1 MDERVGDELADGD
14 ERILVDIAAVTVV
27 AEADARAH
35 GAGDPGDGI
44 GEHPR
49 QGTGDHE
56 PVRGAHSVLLARDR
70 GGDGQPGE
78 VLLRVAAQCV
88 QARQG
93 RLAALG
99 EDIEVEEHFGIGSVR
114 EDGCAVAHGMEEG
127 AHEVVIEAARGG
139 AGHGGRVLA
148 GALVPQKQLL
158 LLLERHAVV
167 AVVLAQVGPSR
178 LLPSARLAVDGSLLD
193 IGDHNGL
200 PVEVEVV
207 DVDGDL
213 AGEALP
219 RLRNERLLEIAGVL
233 DADDG
238 HGFLAHAQ
246 QDGAAPG
253 KVREGGQGRAEGGVG
268 VLGEGLRLDLEA
280 VAALELQAGERLGE
294 IVTIHNH
301 VHSVY
306 ECV

>member
-1 MDERVGDELADGD
+1 M
-14 ERILVDIAAVTVV
+14 
-27 AEADARAH
+27 
-35 GAGDPGDGI
+35 
-44 GEHPR
+44 
-49 QGTGDHE
+49 
-56 PVRGAHSVLLARDR
+56 
-70 GGDGQPGE
+70 
-78 VLLRVAAQCV
+78 
-88 QARQG
+88 
-93 RLAALG
+93 
-99 EDIEVEEHFGIGSVR
+99 
-114 EDGCAVAHGMEEG
+114 
-127 AHEVVIEAARGG
+127 
-139 AGHGGRVLA
+139 
-148 GALVPQKQLL
+148 PQKQLL

-219 RLRNERLLEIAGVL
+219 RLRNERLLEIAGAL